1 MNILGLKRMQ
11 IEKSLWLT
19 EKSDDIL
26 TIDK

>member
-1 MNILGLKRMQ
+1 MNVLGLKRMQ